1 MKDKR
6 SFDFIKY
13 MEIKVN
19 ENYKSIRTININ
31 SSIKHGFEDNELSL
45 RIIGSG
51 YNSKKMVKKIFKV

>member
-1 MKDKR
+1 
-6 SFDFIKY
+6 